1 MESLCT
7 TFVDVHN
14 VFCIQTFQKSQRAEK
29 LYVAVLPIIGKEQH
43 KSNTDIAYIYCNY
56 GNVLPESLRNKKASS
71 YHRPYAE
78 QKIQAEIKAKPNVAS
93 ELS

>member
-1 MESLCT
+1 MNWSPMESLCT

-14 VFCIQTFQKSQRAEK
+14 VLCIQIFQKSQRAEK

-56 GNVLPESLRNKKASS
+56 SNVLPESLRNKKESKQL
-71 YHRPYAE
+71 P
-78 QKIQAEIKAKPNVAS
+78 QALCRTENAGWN
-93 ELS
+93 